1 MIKKLIF
8 LTGTRAD
15 YGKIKPLIKTL
26 NKYKKYKIFILVTGM
41 HLSKRYGS
49 TYQEIEKD
57 FLKSA

>member
-41 HLSKRYGS
+41 HLKKDMDQHIKRLRK
-49 TYQEIEKD
+49 I